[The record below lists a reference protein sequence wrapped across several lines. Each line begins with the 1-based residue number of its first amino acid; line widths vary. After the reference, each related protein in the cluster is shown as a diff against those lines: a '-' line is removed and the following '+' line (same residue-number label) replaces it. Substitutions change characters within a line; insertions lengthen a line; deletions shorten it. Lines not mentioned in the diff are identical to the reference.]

1 MSDLND
7 TFTLPRKIMMAQ
19 EGESGALNQQKH
31 NSLAEEHA
39 NIIVNILLIITIGNL
54 QPLETQY

>member
-1 MSDLND
+1 
-7 TFTLPRKIMMAQ
+7 MMAQ

-31 NSLAEEHA
+31 NSLVEEHA

-54 QPLETQY
+54 KPLETQY